1 VAAVAAGSLLL
12 MLGTTACGSSKGS
25 SSEPV
30 TETSSSTAEAVQSS
44 AAARPV
50 VHSSAAARPVVHSL
64 AAARSIVNSLW
75 SQRESALASLDAA
88 ELDRFESAFAK
99 QQDTAY
105 INSVRCRCEPPKDP
119 HLADRVI
126 PQIPKTSVQPVFFAE
141 VHTTSARTGERAW
154 YVVAVA
160 RDGAGVWKLV
170 HINFGGYHAA
180 PPLRSL
186 TNSDGYT
193 PEVSAAVRSRIRHL
207 VEASMRYT
215 TTHNVLTH
223 HTDYGATIRSR
234 YQLDPE
240 RDGIYGLALPS
251 GKVLACLGFHRI
263 DTYSLASGL
272 QQGPAR
278 TQWGHLLRPGIYTS
292 IRVDNAAP
300 VCAIGRGVG
309 ETTGA
314 VRFKYDERVI
324 ATTGVPA

>member
-1 VAAVAAGSLLL
+1 MHARSRAFAQRELFAVAAAALLV
-12 MLGTTACGSSKGS
+12 MLGAAGCGQSNES
-25 SSEPV
+25 SSAGPAAR
-30 TETSSSTAEAVQSS
+30 TSSSSD
-44 AAARPV
+44 AALLETP
-50 VHSSAAARPVVHSL
+50 
-64 AAARSIVNSLW
+64 AAARSIVRSLW

-119 HLADRVI
+119 HPPDRVI
-126 PQIPKTSVQPVFFAE
+126 PQIPKASVQPVFFAQ
-141 VHTTSARTGERAW
+141 VHATNARTGKRAW

-160 RDGAGVWKLV
+160 RDGTGVWKLV

-193 PEVSAAVRSRIRHL
+193 PEVSAAARARMRHL

-215 TTHNVLTH
+215 TTHNELTH
-223 HTDYGATIRSR
+223 HTDYGATVHSR
-234 YQLDPE
+234 YELDPE

-251 GKVLACLGFHRI
+251 GKVLTCIGFHRI
-263 DTYSLASGL
+263 DTYSLRSGL

-278 TQWGHLLRPGIYTS
+278 TQWGHLLPPGIYTS
-292 IRVDNAAP
+292 ISVDNASP
-300 VCAIGRGVG
+300 VCVVGRGVG
-309 ETTGA
+309 ETTG
-314 VRFKYDERVI
+314 VLRLKYDERVI
-324 ATTGVPA
+324 ATTGVRK